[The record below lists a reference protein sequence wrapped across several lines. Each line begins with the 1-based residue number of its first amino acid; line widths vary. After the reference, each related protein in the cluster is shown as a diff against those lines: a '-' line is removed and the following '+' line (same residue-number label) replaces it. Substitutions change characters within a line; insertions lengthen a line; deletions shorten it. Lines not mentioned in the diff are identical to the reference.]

1 MKKYLTFAI
10 GFVVLF
16 LLFEFTLGFFITFMF
31 APDVTGAW
39 DQSILLPP
47 EVWMTGIP
55 GSSFSYSLLFG
66 LFSATIAYFIA
77 NKVESRE

>member
-1 MKKYLTFAI
+1 MKKYLIFAI

-31 APDVTGAW
+31 APDVSGSW
-39 DQSILLPP
+39 NQSGLLPP

-55 GSSFSYSLLFG
+55 GNSFSYSLLIG